1 LTQVIFSN
9 IVLLICLPHYFA
21 IVLGSWA
28 VGSIISPVLSG
39 SLIQQS
45 SWRWCFYINYPF
57 CIVRLLGALLFVRPS
72 DESSLPLLHQLGR
85 MDWLGAILFMA
96 RSTLCLVGV
105 SWGGTQYLWVS
116 RPTIA
121 SIATG
126 IVIVILFSIWQ
137 SRLGLRSLLPTPL
150 FKSKRMGG
158 AFYCLI
164 ANGLVVSLPGGLSSP
179 LLISL

>member
-28 VGSIISPVLSG
+28 VGSIIGPVLSG

-57 CIVRLLGALLFVRPS
+57 CIVRLLGALLFVRPG
-72 DESSLPLLHQLGR
+72 DESSLPLLHRLGR

-96 RSTLCLVGV
+96 GSTLCLVGV
-105 SWGGTQYLWVS
+105 SWGGTQYPWVS